1 MSIILDVVLEN
12 AKIISGNRL
21 YLELLLDTTDRDNLC
36 ELVKKNFKDDYI
48 KSLYLLN
55 PDEVTVNYCE
65 YSINKKINN
74 NKLYTEELR
83 QFNEL
88 YYVIKLAS
96 GEIIGT
102 INIYGE
108 QDHIEIGL
116 FIDYQH
122 AHKHYGTETI
132 QTIIEFLKKHS
143 ATRELIWDCDAN
155 NLGSVGVALNCNF
168 VHQKDYTLCDGTTSK
183 IFTLS
188 L

>member
-21 YLELLLDTTDRDNLC
+21 YLELLLDITDRDNLC

-65 YSINKKINN
+65 YSINKKINSN
-74 NKLYTEELR
+74 NLHTKESKQFEELH
-83 QFNEL
+83 
-88 YYVIKLAS
+88 YVVKIKS
-96 GEIIGT
+96 GEIIGK
-102 INIYGE
+102 ISIYGE
-108 QDHIEIGL
+108 QDHIEISL
-116 FIDYQH
+116 LIDYQH
-122 AHKHYGTETI
+122 AHQRYGTEAV
-132 QTIIEFLKKHS
+132 QTIIEFLRKHS
-143 ATRELIWDCDAN
+143 VTRELKWDCDAN

-168 VHQKDYTLCDGTTSK
+168 VHQKDYTLCNGTTSK